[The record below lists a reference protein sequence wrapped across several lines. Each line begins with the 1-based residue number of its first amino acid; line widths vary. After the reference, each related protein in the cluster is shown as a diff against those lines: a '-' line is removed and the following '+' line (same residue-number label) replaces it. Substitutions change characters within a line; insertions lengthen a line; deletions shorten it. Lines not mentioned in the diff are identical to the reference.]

1 MHACMLDQMRISRQ
15 LLIIVFAYLL
25 VRLPWIF
32 SVPMAEAPDEFS
44 HYWVF
49 RYIAEHMRLPSASE
63 VASGGPSAVY
73 GSLPQLGYVPHV
85 LVCKIAPIGD
95 LSLVGRFG
103 SLLMGSVA
111 VIFAYFIGQE
121 LFAAG
126 ILALSLPLLM
136 VFHPQLVFVNSYSNS
151 DTTTCALSAVIFYLC
166 IRILKSGL
174 TVGRS
179 ITIGFL
185 LGWTILTKYSGVAVL
200 PATLVALAG
209 AIFIHRVSPAAAM
222 KYLLIVAVSF
232 FATCSWWFVRSMQEF
247 HGDVLGTKTMRETWA
262 RTYNRPLQF
271 HMPVSHIIKDKIFW
285 STIHDSFWGVF
296 GYMTRFLYPQVYY
309 SYLGYLVIAIAG
321 GVQFLIE
328 KLTISKP
335 NFTELLANREKLAL
349 PTIWTTFFICCFINV
364 AAIVLGA
371 SMNLGGAQGRYL
383 LPSEVALMALL
394 IGGLSR
400 LGKFGKYA
408 VLSLVIFNAF
418 VCIGAFVMLI
428 NTRLPESSQGY
439 GFTTKLY

>member
-1 MHACMLDQMRISRQ
+1 MLDLMRISRQ

-25 VRLPWIF
+25 IRLPWLF

-44 HYWVF
+44 HYWVLRF
-49 RYIAEHMRLPSASE
+49 VAEHMRLPSASE
-63 VASGGPSAVY
+63 VAAGGPSAVY

-103 SLLMGSVA
+103 SLVMGLVA
-111 VIFAYFIGQE
+111 IIFAFLIGQE
-121 LFAAG
+121 LFPAG

-166 IRILKSGL
+166 IRMLKSGL
-174 TVGRS
+174 TVKRS
-179 ITIGFL
+179 LAIGFL
-185 LGWTILTKYSGVAVL
+185 LGWTILTKYSGIAIL
-200 PATLVALAG
+200 PAALVALLT
-209 AIFIHRVSPAAAM
+209 AIFIHRIPFAAAA
-222 KYLLIVAVSF
+222 KNLLIVGACF
-232 FATCSWWFVRSMQEF
+232 LATCGWWFLRSMQEF
-247 HGDVLGTKTMRETWA
+247 HGDILGTKTMRETWA
-262 RTYNRPLQF
+262 RTYNRPLEF
-271 HMPVSHIIKDKIFW
+271 HMPISHVIKDKIFW

-296 GYMTRFLYPQVYY
+296 GYMTRFLWPQIYY
-309 SYLGYLVIAIAG
+309 SYLGYLVAAIAG
-321 GVQFLIE
+321 GVRLFIE
-328 KLTISKP
+328 KLIISKP
-335 NFTELLANREKLAL
+335 NFADLLANREKLAIPAVWL
-349 PTIWTTFFICCFINV
+349 VFFLCSFINV
-364 AAIVLGA
+364 AAIVFGA

-400 LGKFGKYA
+400 LGKFGKYV
-408 VLSLVIFNAF
+408 VLSLVIFNAV

>member
-1 MHACMLDQMRISRQ
+1 MVDLH
-15 LLIIVFAYLL
+15 
-25 VRLPWIF
+25 
-32 SVPMAEAPDEFS
+32 
-44 HYWVF
+44 WVF
-49 RYIAEHMRLPSASE
+49 RFIAEHMRLPSASE

-103 SLLMGSVA
+103 SLLKGSVA

-185 LGWTILTKYSGVAVL
+185 LGWTILTKYSGVAIL

-209 AIFIHRVSPAAAM
+209 AIFIHRVSLAAAT

-271 HMPVSHIIKDKIFW
+271 HMPVSHVIKTKYSGAQ
-285 STIHDSFWGVF
+285 STIVFGVF
-296 GYMTRFLYPQVYY
+296 
-309 SYLGYLVIAIAG
+309 SAI
-321 GVQFLIE
+321 
-328 KLTISKP
+328 
-335 NFTELLANREKLAL
+335 
-349 PTIWTTFFICCFINV
+349 
-364 AAIVLGA
+364 
-371 SMNLGGAQGRYL
+371 
-383 LPSEVALMALL
+383 
-394 IGGLSR
+394 
-400 LGKFGKYA
+400 
-408 VLSLVIFNAF
+408 
-418 VCIGAFVMLI
+418 
-428 NTRLPESSQGY
+428 
-439 GFTTKLY
+439 